1 MPMASRTFVEP
12 LRMGTVDALAGPR
25 CGGNF
30 AARSRDG
37 IAPDALTIR
46 SKSVYH
52 PPAIRAR
59 SQGHPSVIGQVALLL
74 KG

>member
-1 MPMASRTFVEP
+1 MDPP
-12 LRMGTVDALAGPR
+12 LDPRLAGPVA
-25 CGGNF
+25 G
-30 AARSRDG
+30 ASPARDRPPPG
-37 IAPDALTIR
+37 PTDALTVR

-52 PPAIRAR
+52 PAAIRAR